1 MVLPRMVYIS
11 DATELGTIYTKA
23 ELAALHEVCGEYGL
37 YLFLDGARMAA
48 ALVAEGNDLQPED
61 FATYCDVFYL
71 GGTKNG
77 LLFGEAVVIT
87 NEALKPHFRNM
98 IKQRGGMFA
107 KGFLFGTQFTAYL
120 QDELWLTMA
129 RHAVTQAQRVQTAAV
144 QKGYRLFAV
153 SPTNQV
159 FLVLSHAQIE
169 RLRQDFA
176 FEITGHVDDDHEA
189 GRFVC
194 SWATKEEAVDA
205 LIAAL

>member
-1 MVLPRMVYIS
+1 
-11 DATELGTIYTKA
+11 
-23 ELAALHEVCGEYGL
+23 
-37 YLFLDGARMAA
+37 
-48 ALVAEGNDLQPED
+48 
-61 FATYCDVFYL
+61 
-71 GGTKNG
+71 
-77 LLFGEAVVIT
+77 
-87 NEALKPHFRNM
+87 
-98 IKQRGGMFA
+98 
-107 KGFLFGTQFTAYL
+107 
-120 QDELWLTMA
+120 MA